1 MKLYILKYHNEIIG
15 YTYDL
20 CAVKALAI
28 FIERNS
34 SEKLCV
40 LVKELSGE
48 IVLNNTNFKTK
59 AHLENLSKYYQRLG
73 YQYYSWKL
81 IQFNRT
87 VLPEIYFSFYS
98 AFETIY
104 RWVLIDEL
112 NKDLDDLLK

>member
-1 MKLYILKYHNEIIG
+1 MKLYILKYRNEIIG

-28 FIERNS
+28 FIKRNS

-59 AHLENLSKYYQRLG
+59 AHLLMGYLYLALSI
-73 YQYYSWKL
+73 L
-81 IQFNRT
+81 ICC
-87 VLPEIYFSFYS
+87 S
-98 AFETIY
+98 
-104 RWVLIDEL
+104 
-112 NKDLDDLLK
+112 